1 MNSYKNLLLVFLI
14 CCSADVF
21 SQPAPAVTDS
31 IVSIKNLRSK
41 QDSARMDDVIAVR
54 IGTTR
59 SFSDFKVMYIDGLR
73 VEGFAPSRINED
85 GKTVYFKLNHKI
97 QELMEQYLQ
106 SNSVT
111 TQIVPV
117 YISLGNQTR
126 PLAIAKQPF
135 FIEVRQNIHWLW
147 VVLIIVVIAG
157 VAVTALF
164 KNVLKDDNNLY
175 YSLSRSQMFYWTV
188 LIVVAYVHICLTTGM
203 LPAIPDSVLAILG
216 ISIGTTAAA
225 KIIENRNREGITID
239 HNAKSEGWFVDILS
253 DGSSINIQ
261 RLQNVIFNLLFG
273 IIFIQRTLSTHLM
286 PDFDNTVLLLMG
298 ISSGA
303 YAGLKI
309 TEATKEQSKIPPQVG
324 SDIPQDEGKKTGAA

>member
-1 MNSYKNLLLVFLI
+1 MNSYKNILLFFVLL
-14 CCSADVF
+14 CSADVF
-21 SQPAPAVTDS
+21 SQAIPVPADS
-31 IVSIKNLRSK
+31 IISIKNMRSK
-41 QDSARMDDVIAVR
+41 QDSARIDEVIAVR
-54 IGTTR
+54 VGTSR
-59 SFSDFKVMYIDGLR
+59 PLREFNVMYIDGVR
-73 VEGFAPSRINED
+73 VDGFTASRVNEYE
-85 GKTVYFKLNHKI
+85 KTVYFKLNQKI
-97 QELMEQYLQ
+97 QNVLEQYLQ
-106 SNSVT
+106 SNAVNT
-111 TQIVPV
+111 EIVPV
-117 YISLGNQTR
+117 YVALGNKIR
-126 PLAIAKQPF
+126 PLVSTKQPF
-135 FIEVRQNIHWLW
+135 YIEVRQDIHWTW

-175 YSLSRSQMFYWTV
+175 YSLSRSQMFYWTI
-188 LIVVAYVHICLTTGM
+188 LIVVAYVHICLTTGV

-225 KIIENRNREGITID
+225 KIIENRNKEGVTID

-253 DGSSINIQ
+253 DGSSVNIQ

-273 IIFIQRTLSTHLM
+273 IIFIQRTLGTHLM

-309 TEATKEQSKIPPQVG
+309 TEATKEQSKTPPQVG
-324 SDIPQDEGKKTGAA
+324 TDIPDEKEKLPE

>member
-1 MNSYKNLLLVFLI
+1 MNANKNILLVFLML
-14 CCSADVF
+14 CSADVF
-21 SQPAPAVTDS
+21 SQSAVAPADS
-31 IVSIKNLRSK
+31 IISIKNMRSK
-41 QDSARMDDVIAVR
+41 QDSARMDEVVAIEIR
-54 IGTTR
+54 TSRPLRELT
-59 SFSDFKVMYIDGLR
+59 VMYIDGMR
-73 VEGFAPSRINED
+73 VDGFAPIRISEYE
-85 GKTVYFKLNHKI
+85 KTVYFKLNTKI
-97 QELMEQYLQ
+97 QDVLEQYLQ
-106 SNSVT
+106 RNSVST
-111 TQIVPV
+111 EIVPV
-117 YISLGNQTR
+117 YLSLGNKTR
-126 PLAIAKQPF
+126 PLVSAKLPLYV
-135 FIEVRQNIHWLW
+135 EVRQDIHWGW

-175 YSLSRSQMFYWTV
+175 YSLSRSQMFYWTI
-188 LIVVAYVHICLTTGM
+188 LIVVAYVHICLTTGV

-225 KIIENRNREGITID
+225 KLIENRNREGVTID
-239 HNAKSEGWFVDILS
+239 HNARSEGWFVDILS

-309 TEATKEQSKIPPQVG
+309 TEATKEQSKTPPPVG
-324 SDIPQDEGKKTGAA
+324 TDVKEEKDLKK